1 MLELAI
7 VLKWLV
13 AFAALTAV
21 GAPLAAAAFPR
32 LPRRGAA
39 LALPAA
45 VVPLALFVF
54 WLGQVTFGLHT
65 VVVGL
70 GLVVAASALA
80 YRRGAEPEWRA
91 VAGGYAVFAVGFL
104 FLVSFRMYNAGIT
117 PAGGE
122 QFLHFGLV
130 KALLRAETLPPED
143 FWFAGEPLRYYYGTQ
158 MQVASYTLLTDTAPR
173 YGFNLGIAAFYGFL
187 VVSAYGLVGAATAL
201 RGRSYRLGGALGVFF
216 VALAGALTTAVRLGF
231 GLLPRETALEY
242 GRPAFDAVRH
252 MPYEEAVVR
261 LSNPFE
267 WGWFYTRYVVPNT
280 LQEFPLYSFVK
291 SDLHGHA
298 LANGYILF
306 AAALALSYYLTP
318 AEERGRRL
326 AVVYGGMGLVAGV
339 FGFMNTWSLPT
350 VVGLAWLA
358 LAAADAHPATL
369 LPGVG
374 DRLAVDADPE
384 SGGRLEWLGAELW
397 RIVLAGVLAAGVG
410 LVGVAL
416 ASPFLIFGN
425 VPTNE
430 GVGFLPPRTDIWP
443 FLVIY
448 GNVLALFAGYLLY
461 SGREAIRDA
470 SPVAVVAVSLSG
482 LAAVAALLWL
492 VDFAVL
498 AVTGPLLLGAWWLL
512 RTDRIGFEGLL
523 LVAGVGL
530 ILSMEIVYA
539 KVWPP
544 TQIRWNTTLKVAVQG
559 WTLAAAGMGGASALV
574 LTDARQ
580 YLAGRLS
587 SESTETSTDT
597 AARADGGAEDVTGR
611 IPSMPTPTRSAVVAG
626 TLVVAVILLSSPFAV
641 LTFAGEV
648 GSDAAADREATLD
661 GLATHEHWH
670 AEEMEAIH
678 WLDDRQGT
686 PTIVEAPGRA
696 TYRWSS
702 PASTLTGLPAVIGWD
717 HQQGYRGVEAF
728 ERRAEEVDA
737 VYAGPWSDAA
747 ATLRTYEVQY
757 VYVGPNEREQYGENL
772 RAFDERPELSVAF
785 ENEAV
790 TIYEV
795 DHSALSASGGG

>member
-1 MLELAI
+1 VLQLVI
-7 VLKWLV
+7 VLKWLL
-13 AFAALTAV
+13 AFAVLTAV
-21 GAPLAAAAFPR
+21 GAPLAAAVFPR
-32 LPRRGAA
+32 FPRRGAPFA
-39 LALPAA
+39 LLAA

-65 VVVGL
+65 VIVGL
-70 GLVVAASALA
+70 GLVIVASAVA
-80 YRRGAEPEWRA
+80 YRRGAVPEWRA
-91 VAGGYAVFAVGFL
+91 VAGGYAVFVLGFL
-104 FLVSFRMYNAGIT
+104 FLVAFRLYNAGVT

-130 KALLRAETLPPED
+130 KALLRTDVLPPED

-158 MQVASYTLLTDTAPR
+158 MQVTSYTLLTDTAPR

-187 VVSAYGLVGAATAL
+187 VVSAYGLAGAVTAL
-201 RGRSYRLGGALGVFF
+201 RGRSYRFGGTLGVFF
-216 VALAGALTTAVRLGF
+216 VAIAGALTTAVRLGF
-231 GLLPRETALEY
+231 GILPRETAFQY

-291 SDLHGHA
+291 ADLHGHA

-306 AAALALSYYLTP
+306 AAALALGYYLTP
-318 AEERGRRL
+318 AEERGRRFAIL
-326 AVVYGGMGLVAGV
+326 YGGMGLVAGV

-350 VVGLAWLA
+350 VVGLAWLT

-369 LPGVG
+369 LPARLG
-374 DRLAVDADPE
+374 DTLTVDTDPE
-384 SGGRLEWLGAELW
+384 AGERLQWLGTELW
-397 RIVLAGVLAAGVG
+397 RILLAGVLAAGVG

-416 ASPFLIFGN
+416 SSPFLVFGN

-430 GVGFLPPRTDIWP
+430 GIGFLPPRTDIWP

-461 SGREAIRDA
+461 SSRAAVREA
-470 SPVAVVAVSLSG
+470 SPLAIVGVSLSG
-482 LAAVAALLWL
+482 LLAVGVLLS
-492 VDFAVL
+492 VADFVVL

-530 ILSMEIVYA
+530 ILSMDLVYA
-539 KVWPP
+539 RVWPP

-559 WTLAAAGMGGASALV
+559 WTLAAAGMGSAAALV
-574 LTDARQ
+574 LSDARQ
-580 YLAGRLS
+580 FLASRA
-587 SESTETSTDT
+587 STEGVDAPTDGSEEPTST
-597 AARADGGAEDVTGR
+597 
-611 IPSMPTPTRSAVVAG
+611 IPEMPTPTRSALAVGV
-626 TLVVAVILLSSPFAV
+626 LVVAIVLLSSPFAV
-641 LTFAGEV
+641 LTFTGEV
-648 GSDAAADREATLD
+648 GADAAAGQQATLD
-661 GLATHEHWH
+661 GLATHERWH

-702 PASTLTGLPAVIGWD
+702 PASTLTGLPSVIGWD

-728 ERRAEEVDA
+728 ERRAEKVDA

-747 ATLRTYEVQY
+747 ATLRSYDVQY
-757 VYVGPNEREQYGENL
+757 VYVGSNEREQYGENL

-795 DHSALSASGGG
+795 DHAALSSSEGG